1 MKQIRNNLFPILAA
15 MIWGSAFVAQ
25 SVGAEYF
32 PPFAFNAVRSCIAT
46 VALLVVVILIAKV
59 RKEP

>member
-1 MKQIRNNLFPILAA
+1 MKQIRNNVFPILAA

-32 PPFAFNAVRSCIAT
+32 RSVIRTRVKLSSHSSCAMT
-46 VALLVVVILIAKV
+46 TLVLI
-59 RKEP
+59 RYLH